1 MEDTIVAICT
11 LVGNSAINIIRI
23 SGKDSIKIVSKFFVG
38 KDLNKVK
45 GNTINYGKIK
55 CKNEIIDEVLISVFK
70 EEKSYT
76 KENMVEIN
84 THGGKATVT
93 KILDIL
99 LEENTR
105 MAEPGEFVK
114 RAFLNGRIDLVEAE
128 SVSDLIS
135 SETENA
141 RKLSMKGITKDISNL
156 INELRDEILEI
167 LGNIE
172 VNIDYPEYEDAI
184 DITNEILKEKIFVV
198 KNELRELLNQSKK
211 SNIVKNGLDI
221 AIVGKPNVGKSSILN
236 KLINQDKAIVTDI
249 EGTTRDI
256 VEGSIILNGTKI
268 NFIDTAGIRKTINKI
283 ESIGVKKTLEV
294 IEKADLVLFVL
305 NNNEAYS
312 KEDEEIY
319 KNIENKKKIIIINK
333 NDLKN
338 KMVKEFEEEV
348 IYVNTKEKNSLFL
361 LEETIKKLFNL
372 GEIENGD
379 FNYLS
384 NVRQINL
391 IKECLKIIED
401 IEKAIDLKCPVDLIE
416 IDIKRIWDVLGEI
429 IGKSYNDEM
438 LNEIFGKFCLGK

>member
-105 MAEPGEFVK
+105 MAEPGEFIK

-128 SVSDLIS
+128 SVGDLIS

>member
-105 MAEPGEFVK
+105 MAEPGEFIK